1 MEDVLLAF
9 SILRRVY
16 LLKYTGADMITPLC
30 MELLVGSGTLS
41 VLLSW
46 VCHRKGIQDRLQERF
61 RKSYLVA
68 ELFILP
74 VA

>member
-41 VLLSW
+41 VLLS
-46 VCHRKGIQDRLQERF
+46 
-61 RKSYLVA
+61 
-68 ELFILP
+68 
-74 VA
+74 